1 MRFRKLSKIELEAL
15 SEELIQ
21 FLIVQGID
29 DDLWR
34 DINKESPQKA
44 EELVALLSDTVLK
57 KVYAKVQYL
66 SFVSEQVFSIFKI
79 EGEEMEAIVV
89 KNKSKTLAFKDL
101 QSVIKRTSNST
112 KDYDVLSAK
121 RSLGDK
127 ILDEIHALTEKG
139 CLVADEELWQYFSQ
153 FHKNLSNKASF

>member
-21 FLIVQGID
+21 FLVVQGID

-34 DINKESPQKA
+34 DINKKSPQKA
-44 EELVALLSDTVLK
+44 EELVALFSDSVLQ

-79 EGEEMEAIVV
+79 DNEEMEAIIV
-89 KNKSKTLAFKDL
+89 KSKSKKSDFKDL
-101 QSVIKRTSNST
+101 QSVLKRTSQNT
-112 KDYDVLSAK
+112 NDYEIFSAK
-121 RSLGDK
+121 RSLGNK
-127 ILDEIHALTEKG
+127 ILDEIHGLTEKG
-139 CLVADEELWQYFSQ
+139 CLVAEEELWQYFSQ
-153 FHKNLSNKASF
+153 FKKNRSDKASF